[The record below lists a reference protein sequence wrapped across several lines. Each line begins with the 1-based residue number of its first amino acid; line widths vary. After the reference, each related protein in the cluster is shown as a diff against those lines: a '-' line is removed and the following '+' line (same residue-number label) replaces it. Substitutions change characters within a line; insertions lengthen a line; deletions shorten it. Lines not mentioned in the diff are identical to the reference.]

1 VTESTS
7 TANAS
12 DPILHGRGGV
22 LRDCLFLLLI
32 ATLSVAPY
40 VTRLGFYGDDWAILA
55 ALVNADDSS
64 FRAMWDAQYE
74 QNVNLQRRPTQILY
88 QAVLFRASALNPLG
102 YHAVNAA
109 VLFLAAL
116 FLYFIAREFDPRRV
130 IAVAVAAVY
139 ILLPNYSTDRF
150 WFAAFTYSLT
160 TMLFLLG
167 VYAFARAIRSGRPE
181 GWILLGLGALSA
193 ALLGTEV
200 VFPLTAAL
208 PVALWLRVRQ
218 LHPDRS
224 LRQLGVRRGVVVLS
238 PMIVIVPAVLYKA
251 SFSDVSMIPNIFRM
265 AFIGFGAF
273 AVNFGTYGIAL
284 PHTVIWALRQV
295 SWVALALGTVLA
307 VLIYSYL
314 SPMARRVAP
323 RARPDWTKLA
333 LGGTTIFVLGSAI
346 FLIAPA
352 VMFWS
357 AGVANRVWIAASIGV
372 AVAWVAIA
380 GWLSSWLSSGPGCNR
395 AFAAVITSICLS
407 GSIINSAVSGFWVS
421 SWRRQLA
428 VLDDVRVA
436 VPKLESGTDFILDG
450 VCPYIGPAIV
460 FESNWDLAGALRI
473 IYRDRTLRADVTTG
487 DLSIGEDGLR
497 THLFLK
503 SYFHPYGDNLLLFD
517 YSKRI
522 VHRLTDVG
530 IARSYLSERVRCPAG
545 AAGRGALML
554 PMDEWYGNGFRPWRR
569 DKARP

>member
-1 VTESTS
+1 MTESAS
-7 TANAS
+7 AANAS
-12 DPILHGRGGV
+12 HPILHGGGGE
-22 LRDCLFLLLI
+22 LRDCLFLLLVV
-32 ATLSVAPY
+32 TLSVAPY
-40 VTRLGFYGDDWAILA
+40 ITRLGFYGDDWAILA
-55 ALVNADDSS
+55 ALVHADDSS
-64 FRAMWDAQYE
+64 FRAMWDAQYA
-74 QNVNLQRRPTQILY
+74 QSVNLERRPTQILY
-88 QAVLFRASALNPLG
+88 HAVLYRASALNPLG

-109 VLFLAAL
+109 VLFFAAL
-116 FLYFIAREFDPRRV
+116 LLYFIAREFDSGRV

-167 VYAFARAIRSGRPE
+167 VYAFVRAVRSRLPE
-181 GWILLGLGALSA
+181 GWILLGLVALSV
-193 ALLGTEV
+193 ALLGTEI
-200 VFPLTAAL
+200 VFPLAAAL
-208 PVALWLRVRQ
+208 PVALWLRVQQ
-218 LHPDRS
+218 LQPDRS
-224 LRQLGVRRGVVVLS
+224 LRQLGMRRGVVLLS
-238 PMIVIVPAVLYKA
+238 PLIVIVPAVLYKA
-251 SFSDVSMIPNIFRM
+251 SFSNVSMIPNIFRM

-273 AVNFGTYGIAL
+273 AVNVGTYGIAL
-284 PHTVIWALRQV
+284 PHTVIWAFRQV
-295 SWVALALGTVLA
+295 TWVALALGTVLA

-314 SPMARRVAP
+314 SRIAIRAAP
-323 RARPDWTKLA
+323 RALPDWTKLA
-333 LGGTTIFVLGSAI
+333 LVGTTIFVLGSAI

-357 AGVANRVWIAASIGV
+357 AGVANRVWIAASIGT
-372 AVAWVAIA
+372 AFAWVAISV
-380 GWLSSWLSSGPGCNR
+380 WLSSWLSSGPGYNR

-407 GSIINSAVSGFWVS
+407 GFIINSAISGFWVS
-421 SWRRQLA
+421 SWRRQVD
-428 VLDDVRVA
+428 VLNDVRVA

-473 IYRDRTLRADVTTG
+473 IYRDRTLRADIATG

-497 THLFLK
+497 THLFLT

-517 YSKRI
+517 DSKRI
-522 VHRLTDVG
+522 VHRLTDAS
-530 IARSYLSERVRCPAG
+530 IARRYLSERVSCPAG
-545 AAGRGALML
+545 AAGRGALIL